1 MSRLF
6 LIRHAQATFFG
17 ADYDKLSPV
26 GEEQARLL
34 GKYWAEHNVRLDL
47 VFSGPRLRQ
56 KYTAEIVNAVFCAAG
71 QTYPELAVMP
81 EFDEYAG
88 ETVLR
93 KSLPK
98 LLESDAQLRE
108 WHQAYHN
115 TANPSEKLRYFQ
127 RVFETVIRRWV
138 AGELSVQGAE
148 PWLEFCARVNRG
160 LSQVFSR
167 ASTGCQVAI
176 FCSAGPIGVAMQ
188 RALHLSP
195 EDTLRTVW
203 MSRNCSYSEFIFS
216 GERFTLSAFN
226 AHPHLQDARLLTYR

>member
-6 LIRHAQATFFG
+6 LIRHAQATFFE
-17 ADYDKLSPV
+17 ANYDKLSAV
-26 GEEQARLL
+26 GEEQAQCL
-34 GKYWAEHNVRLDL
+34 GKYWAGHDLRLDL
-47 VFSGPRLRQ
+47 AVSGPRLRQ
-56 KYTAEIVNAVFCAAG
+56 RRTAEIVSETFRAAR
-71 QTYPELAVMP
+71 QAYPELTVMP

-88 ETVLR
+88 EAVLR

-98 LLESDAQLRE
+98 LLKSDAQVRE
-108 WHQAYHN
+108 WHQAYHG

-127 RVFETVIRRWV
+127 RVFEAVIRRWV
-138 AGELSVQGAE
+138 AGELTVEGVES
-148 PWLEFCARVNRG
+148 WSEFCARVNRG
-160 LSQVFSR
+160 FWQIFSR
-167 ASTGCQVAI
+167 ASKGCQVAV

-195 EDTLRTVW
+195 EDTLGTVW

-226 AHPHLQDARLLTYR
+226 AHPHLEHARLLTYR